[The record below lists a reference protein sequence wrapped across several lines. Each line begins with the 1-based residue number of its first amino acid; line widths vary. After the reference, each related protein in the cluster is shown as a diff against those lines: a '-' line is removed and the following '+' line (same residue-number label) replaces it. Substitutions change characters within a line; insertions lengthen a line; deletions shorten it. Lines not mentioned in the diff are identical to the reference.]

1 MVLLFS
7 LFKVE
12 PERIEV
18 NKMKGRRRRRKRAIS
33 SSAGLTTNK
42 INSIKI
48 VSASSRKNSERS
60 FPTARYSCYSMII

>member
-18 NKMKGRRRRRKRAIS
+18 NKMKGRRRKRAIS